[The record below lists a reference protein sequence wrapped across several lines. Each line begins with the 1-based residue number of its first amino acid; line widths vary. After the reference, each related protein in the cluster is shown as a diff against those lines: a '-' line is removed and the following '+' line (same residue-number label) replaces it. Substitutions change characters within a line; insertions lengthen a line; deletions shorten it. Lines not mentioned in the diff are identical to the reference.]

1 MQLPV
6 DLLLLTRPWFH
17 VSLFDKRQ
25 RNIVVSAL
33 LAMLQ
38 TLFVSMAHAESTGIP
53 KKSGTGLY
61 LFMDAN
67 QQQQLDQPSVVPE
80 LTDFAKQEPLLADE
94 PVVVTEPD
102 SSAVEVE
109 VIDLAARYDGVVLKG
124 NRVLG
129 VWLNHKQLPGSI
141 DTHGIDLTA
150 TDTVGGLLVD
160 TGTLRKQIVPGD
172 YLSIPKN
179 SALSRLMAEIENTY
193 NMNEA
198 VAENGD
204 AAIANSKIEVLS
216 SVDSATQEAERVET
230 DTGSTELDASDS
242 ETDF

>member
-1 MQLPV
+1 
-6 DLLLLTRPWFH
+6 
-17 VSLFDKRQ
+17 
-25 RNIVVSAL
+25 VSAL

-38 TLFVSMAHAESTGIP
+38 TLFVSTSHAGVTGIP
-53 KKSGTGLY
+53 EKSDTDLN
-61 LFMDAN
+61 LFMDAD
-67 QQQQLDQPSVVPE
+67 QQHQLD
-80 LTDFAKQEPLLADE
+80 
-94 PVVVTEPD
+94 PD